1 MVIVGSC
8 DLVVRSVASW
18 CLSLV
23 GARPDWLSGGTGGR
37 DFLDVVVSDFDV
49 EGSCC
54 VCACDE
60 EGNGS

>member
-8 DLVVRSVASW
+8 DLVVRGVASW

-37 DFLDVVVSDFDV
+37 DLAVSDFDV
-49 EGSCC
+49 EGRCC
-54 VCACDE
+54 VCACVE